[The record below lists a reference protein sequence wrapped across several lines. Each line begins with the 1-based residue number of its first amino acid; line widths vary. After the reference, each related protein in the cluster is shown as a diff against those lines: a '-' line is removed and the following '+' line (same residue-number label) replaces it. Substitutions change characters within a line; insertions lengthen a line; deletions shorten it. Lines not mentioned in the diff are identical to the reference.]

1 MGKISTYY
9 KGDMLFESEM
19 GNHKLVID
27 VPPAMGGRDRGP
39 TPPEVFVA

>member
-27 VPPAMGGRDRGP
+27 VPPSDGRTRSRTDSP
-39 TPPEVFVA
+39 